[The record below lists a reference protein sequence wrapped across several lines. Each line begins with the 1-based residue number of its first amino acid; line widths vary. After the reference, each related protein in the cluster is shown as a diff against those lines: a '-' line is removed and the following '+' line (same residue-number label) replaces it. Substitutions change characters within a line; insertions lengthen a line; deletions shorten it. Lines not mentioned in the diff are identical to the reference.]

1 MTMKEIIMALMIW
14 IGANTNYN
22 VDVPAPMFWFLTQDQ
37 LEQAYYGEENY
48 EGTVLYGFYDITLNL
63 IILPDTWDRTDPWDQ
78 SVLLH
83 EIIHYLQDVNQI
95 EYPCIEEMEKDTWPL
110 QKQYL
115 KEEHNFDWDYDK
127 LWHLLI
133 SSCPGAGPYGN

>member
-1 MTMKEIIMALMIW
+1 MKEIIMALMIW

>member
-1 MTMKEIIMALMIW
+1 MKEIIMALMIW

-22 VDVPAPMFWFLTQDQ
+22 VDVLEPKILFVTQDQ
-37 LEQAYYGEENY
+37 LEQAYYGGEKY
-48 EGTVLYGFYDITLNL
+48 EGVTLHGFYDTKLNL
-63 IILPDTWDRTDPWDQ
+63 IILPDTWDRTDSWNQ

-83 EIIHYLQDVNQI
+83 EMIHYLQDVNQI
-95 EYPCIEEMEKDTWPL
+95 KYPCIEEMEKDTWPL

-115 KEEHNFDWDYDK
+115 KEQHNFDWDYDK

-133 SSCPGAGPYGN
+133 SSCPSAGPYG

>member
-1 MTMKEIIMALMIW
+1 MAMKEIIMALMIW

-95 EYPCIEEMEKDTWPL
+95 EYPCIEQMEKDTWPL

>member
-1 MTMKEIIMALMIW
+1 MIMKEIIMALMIW
-14 IGANTNYN
+14 LGANTNYN
-22 VDVPAPMFWFLTQDQ
+22 VDVPEPTVWFVTQYQ
-37 LEQAYYGEENY
+37 LEQAYYGDKNY
-48 EGTVLYGFYDITLNL
+48 EGTILYGFYDITLNL
-63 IILPDTWDRTDPWDQ
+63 IILPDTWDRTDPWNI

-83 EIIHYLQDVNQI
+83 ETIHYLQDVNQMK
-95 EYPCIEEMEKDTWPL
+95 YPCVEEMEKDTWPL

-133 SSCPGAGPYGN
+133 SSCPTAGPYG

>member
-22 VDVPAPMFWFLTQDQ
+22 VDVLEPKILFVTQDQ
-37 LEQAYYGEENY
+37 LEQAYYGGEKY
-48 EGTVLYGFYDITLNL
+48 EGVTLHGFYDTKLNL
-63 IILPDTWDRTDPWDQ
+63 IILPDTWDRTDPWNQ

-83 EIIHYLQDVNQI
+83 ETIHYLQDVNQI
-95 EYPCIEEMEKDTWPL
+95 KYPCIEEMEKDTWPL

-115 KEEHNFDWDYDK
+115 KEQHNFDWDYDK

-133 SSCPGAGPYGN
+133 SSCPSAGPYG

>member
-1 MTMKEIIMALMIW
+1 MKEIIMALIIW

>member
-1 MTMKEIIMALMIW
+1 MKEIIMALMIW

-48 EGTVLYGFYDITLNL
+48 EGTILYGFYDITLNL

-83 EIIHYLQDVNQI
+83 EMIHYLQDVNQI

-133 SSCPGAGPYGN
+133 SSCPGAGPYG

>member
-1 MTMKEIIMALMIW
+1 MKEIIMALMIW

-95 EYPCIEEMEKDTWPL
+95 EYPCIEQMEKDTWPL

>member
-1 MTMKEIIMALMIW
+1 MKEIIMALMIW
-14 IGANTNYN
+14 LGANTNFN
-22 VDVPAPMFWFLTQDQ
+22 VDVPEPKVLFVTQDQ
-37 LEQAYYGEENY
+37 LEQAYYGGEKY
-48 EGTVLYGFYDITLNL
+48 EGVTLHGFYDTKLNL
-63 IILPDTWDRTDPWDQ
+63 IILPDVWDRTDPWSI

-83 EIIHYLQDVNQI
+83 ETIHYLQDVNQI
-95 EYPCIEEMEKDTWPL
+95 KYSCVEEMEKDTWPL

-133 SSCPGAGPYGN
+133 SNCPSAGPYG

>member
-1 MTMKEIIMALMIW
+1 MALMIW

-22 VDVPAPMFWFLTQDQ
+22 VDVLEPKILFVTQDQ
-37 LEQAYYGEENY
+37 LEQAYYGGEKY
-48 EGTVLYGFYDITLNL
+48 EGVTLHGFYDTKLNL
-63 IILPDTWDRTDPWDQ
+63 IILPDTWDRTDPWNI

-83 EIIHYLQDVNQI
+83 ETIHYLQDVNQMK
-95 EYPCIEEMEKDTWPL
+95 YPCIEEMEKDTWPL

-133 SSCPGAGPYGN
+133 SSCPSAGPYG

>member
-1 MTMKEIIMALMIW
+1 MKEIIMAMMIW

-22 VDVPAPMFWFLTQDQ
+22 VDVLEPKILFVTQDQ
-37 LEQAYYGEENY
+37 LEQAYYGGEKY
-48 EGTVLYGFYDITLNL
+48 EGVTLHGFYDTKLNL
-63 IILPDTWDRTDPWDQ
+63 IILPDTWDRTDPWNI

-83 EIIHYLQDVNQI
+83 ETIHYLQDVNQMK
-95 EYPCIEEMEKDTWPL
+95 YPCIEEMEKDTWPL

-115 KEEHNFDWDYDK
+115 KEQHNFDWDYDK

-133 SSCPGAGPYGN
+133 SSCPSAGPYG

>member
-1 MTMKEIIMALMIW
+1 MKEIIMALMIW

-22 VDVPAPMFWFLTQDQ
+22 VDVPAPMFWFITQDQ
-37 LEQAYYGEENY
+37 LEQAYYGGEKY
-48 EGTVLYGFYDITLNL
+48 EGVTLHGFYDTKLNL

-78 SVLLH
+78 SLLLH
-83 EIIHYLQDVNQI
+83 EIIHYLQDMNGTKYI
-95 EYPCIEEMEKDTWPL
+95 CLEEMEKDTWPL

-115 KEEHNFDWDYDK
+115 KEQHNFNWDYDK

-133 SSCPGAGPYGN
+133 SSCPSAGPYG

>member
-1 MTMKEIIMALMIW
+1 MKEIIMALMIW

-22 VDVPAPMFWFLTQDQ
+22 VDVLEPKILFVTQDQ

-63 IILPDTWDRTDPWDQ
+63 IILPDTWDRTDPWSQ

-83 EIIHYLQDVNQI
+83 EMIHYLQDVNKI
-95 EYPCIEEMEKDTWPL
+95 KYFCVEEMEKDTWPL

-115 KEEHNFDWDYDK
+115 KEQHNFDWDYDK

-133 SSCPGAGPYGN
+133 SSCPSAGPYG